1 MRMTDLHH
9 NAQRPLLLDLFC
21 CAGGAAKGYHDAGFD
36 VFGVDIVEQPNY
48 PYPMMVADATALTSA
63 VFDQF
68 DAVHASPPCQAYSD
82 LAARN
87 GNADEWPQLIESVRD
102 MLKATDKPYVI
113 ENVDGAPLRDYVVL
127 CGTMFDELRVLR
139 HRLFESNFNIL
150 TPPHRQHPLCHTLDK
165 RKAHYGKTDEWKD
178 FVSVNGGGNCSVAA
192 ARDAMSI
199 PWMTKKEIN
208 EAIPPAYTRWIGE
221 QLKRE
226 VGDVPRRESIKSIL
240 KALFLANK
248 GKVLTS
254 AQLQAAIGDDRTE
267 WARRV
272 RELRRDEGWP
282 IETNND
288 NADLKSGQYRLAG
301 DPPPPGAYEFHGI
314 SQAQRS
320 RILERNGYTCQ
331 ACGAGVEDKTAN
343 GRPVRLVIDHHE
355 ARTHGGATDDANLR
369 VLCQECNGG
378 AKDFTAQPPTYT
390 RLMATVRRAKREDQ
404 IRVLEQLEKKFRQNQ
419 YL

>member
-1 MRMTDLHH
+1 MTDLHH
-9 NAQRPLLLDLFC
+9 NARRPLLLDLFC
-21 CAGGAAKGYHDAGFD
+21 CAGGAAKGYDDVGFD
-36 VFGVDIVEQPNY
+36 VFGVDVVEQPNY
-48 PYPMMVADATALTSA
+48 PYPMMVADATALPSA

-87 GNADEWPQLIESVRD
+87 GNADEWPQLIEPVRD

-127 CGTMFDELRVLR
+127 CGTMFHELRVLR
-139 HRLFESNFNIL
+139 HRLFESNFNIF
-150 TPPHRQHPLCHTLDK
+150 TPPHRPHPLCHTLDK
-165 RKAHYGKTDEWKD
+165 RKAHYGKTDEWED

-192 ARDAMSI
+192 ARDAMGI

-254 AQLQAAIGDDRTE
+254 AQLQAAITNGGRTE

-272 RELRRDEGWP
+272 REMRRDEGWP

-288 NADLKSGQYRLAG
+288 TADLKSGQYRLAG
-301 DPPPPGAYEFHGI
+301 DPPPPGTYEFHNI
-314 SQAQRS
+314 SEAQRA

-331 ACGAGVEDKTAN
+331 TCGAGIEDKTAD

-390 RLMATVRRAKREDQ
+390 RLMAAVRGAKREDQ
-404 IRVLEQLEKKFRQNQ
+404 IRVLEQLEKKFR
-419 YL
+419 

>member
-1 MRMTDLHH
+1 MKAAPGAM
-9 NAQRPLLLDLFC
+9 RPLILDLFC
-21 CAGGAAKGYHDAGFD
+21 CAGGAAKGYDEAGFD

-48 PYPMMVADATALTSA
+48 PYPMMVADAMNLSPG

-68 DAVHASPPCQAYSD
+68 DVIHASPPCQAYSD

-87 GNADEWPQLIESVRD
+87 GNADDWPDLIEPVRD
-102 MLKATDKPYVI
+102 MLQATGKPYVI

-127 CGTMFDELRVLR
+127 CGTMFPELRVLR
-139 HRLFESNFNIL
+139 HRLFEANFPIL
-150 TPPHRQHPLCHTLDK
+150 VPPHRRHPRCHTLDK
-165 RKAHYGKTDEWKD
+165 RKSHYGKTNEWKD
-178 FVSVNGGGNCSVAA
+178 FVSVNGGGNCTVDA
-192 ARDAMSI
+192 ARDAMGI

-221 QLKRE
+221 QLLRQ
-226 VGDVPRRESIKSIL
+226 VGGKVPKSIKSIL
-240 KALFLANK
+240 KAMFLAHK
-248 GKVLTS
+248 GEILTS
-254 AQLQAAIGDDRTE
+254 SQLQTAIGAGRTE

-288 NADLKSGQYRLAG
+288 SDDLRPGQYRLAS
-301 DPPPPGAYEFHGI
+301 DPPPEGSYQFQGI
-314 SQAQRS
+314 SRAQRA

-331 ACGAGVEDKTAN
+331 ACDAGPEDTTAD

-355 ARTHGGATDDANLR
+355 AQAHGGPTEDRNLR

-378 AKDFTAQPPTYT
+378 AKDLAVHPPSWTW
-390 RLMATVRRAKREDQ
+390 LMSQVRRAKRENQ
-404 IRVLEQLEKKFRQNQ
+404 ILVLEQLERKFR
-419 YL
+419 